1 MTCPRFAVTIGRVAS
16 ITMGEF
22 RQNIWAPWRMA
33 YIRSLGE
40 EADDGCFLC
49 GYAGV
54 AADDGVHH
62 VVWRGSTA
70 FAVLNR
76 FPYTNGHLLISP
88 LAHKAMPADLT
99 PDESL
104 ELMTAVGRSIEAL
117 RECLGAQGFNIGMN
131 IGRCAGAGLPDH
143 LHWHVVPRWNGDTNF
158 MSIVDD
164 VRVIPDSLESNAAKL
179 RNWFASGRK
188 PGDATDQA

>member
-1 MTCPRFAVTIGRVAS
+1 
-16 ITMGEF
+16 MGEF

-40 EADDGCFLC
+40 ETDDGCFLC
-49 GYAGV
+49 RYAG
-54 AADDGVHH
+54 APADDGDNH
-62 VVWRGSTA
+62 VVWRGAAA

-76 FPYTNGHLLISP
+76 FPYTNGHLLVSP
-88 LAHKAMPADLT
+88 LAHKAMLADLT

-104 ELMTAVGRSIEAL
+104 ELMTAVGRSLEAL
-117 RECLGAQGFNIGMN
+117 RECLGAQGFNVGMN
-131 IGRCAGAGLPDH
+131 VGRCAGAGLPDH

-164 VRVIPDSLESNAAKL
+164 VRVIPESLEANAGML
-179 RNWFASGRK
+179 RSWFAARRGTSGTS
-188 PGDATDQA
+188 GQS